1 MFLVALF
8 LAVVIV
14 ALIVPWAFHGTNE
27 GAFIVDIILVVILT
41 IILYGCMS

>member
-1 MFLVALF
+1 MFLALF

>member
-14 ALIVPWAFHGTNE
+14 AVIVPWAFHGTND

-41 IILYGCMS
+41 VIFYGCMS